1 MREKLVQLGLLVGGG
16 SMQDFARFQREDM
29 ARSAKIIAEG
39 GIRAE

>member
-1 MREKLVQLGLLVGGG
+1 
-16 SMQDFARFQREDM
+16 MQDFAKFQREDM